1 MASRKRF
8 HPNYPSPSTFLAR
21 KQHPP
26 SGQDTDESVGCI
38 PPLQELI
45 GDMIRNQVA
54 EERKEIIQKH
64 SEIFDNKRYSLEVKR
79 EELQQ
84 QLRELEDQM
93 KLVEIECHEDMLTE
107 LDEFDNERQPEML
120 NILTDTGQLDRICPL
135 CENFFRS
142 STELPECCLGPE
154 HCHLHMVQRCCFSCS
169 RLNFHDI
176 FQCLA
181 VPENENRGKL
191 ASGENNEDHDN
202 LENTAST
209 PPWVLDE
216 ILEEAPGSIREEDE
230 DEYQETA
237 ATLAM
242 AALELVPSDH
252 GSVKCPVCQHQYC
265 DHDFLYHFAACC
277 RQAQTEGQSSE
288 IHFECNE

>member
-1 MASRKRF
+1 MCQNF
-8 HPNYPSPSTFLAR
+8 PSPSTFPVSTSECY
-21 KQHPP
+21 KKHPP
-26 SGQDTDESVGCI
+26 PGQDNDVSGGRV

-45 GDMIRNQVA
+45 GDVLRNQVA
-54 EERKEIIQKH
+54 EERKEIIEKH
-64 SEIFDNKRYSLEVKR
+64 SEIFDNKRYSLEVQR
-79 EELQQ
+79 EELQR
-84 QLRELEDQM
+84 QLRELEDQIKM
-93 KLVEIECHEDMLTE
+93 VEIECHEDMLTE

-120 NILTDTGQLDRICPL
+120 DILTDTGQLDRICPL

-181 VPENENRGKL
+181 VTENEKKGKL
-191 ASGENNEDHDN
+191 GTEEDNDD
-202 LENTAST
+202 LEIVENTAST
-209 PPWVLDE
+209 PPWMLDE

-252 GSVKCPVCQHQYC
+252 GSVKCPVCHSQYC
-265 DHDFLYHFAACC
+265 DHDFLYHFAECC
-277 RQAQTEGQSSE
+277 RQAQTEGDNAI
-288 IHFECNE
+288 IHLECNE